1 MQLRDLRRRHLGK
14 LRVLNNRLSYPRT
27 YVYRQFR
34 VMLKL
39 VQKVLLQQKS
49 DQRNSHIEHCMIQRF
64 L

>member
-1 MQLRDLRRRHLGK
+1 MQLRDLRHRRLGT
-14 LRVLNNRLSYPRT
+14 LRVLNSRPSYLRT

-34 VMLKL
+34 VLLKL

-49 DQRNSHIEHCMIQRF
+49 DQRNSHIEHYMNQRF